1 MNKRKANKWQS
12 HRKRPPKQSSKSN
25 SSNNKIMDD
34 VMAQLRRQREK
45 QKSNEASATSTDER
59 PEKPIDP
66 SITDTSTNTTA
77 PKSMGK
83 FRYDPVLKRYLP
95 KSAYKSNGNN
105 DVCIQKLQR
114 TNREKS
120 EEKSDTK
127 EKISNT
133 NNKDE
138 SLPGIDTDEE
148 IRRIAFRGISLRRG
162 SNNYSQQILS
172 SFGFENKN
180 KKRKKQSKKH
190 NDNGNNDRQYN
201 NIFSCSEKS
210 IVMLATSLSYC
221 SSSRRQTIATI
232 LGELSTARGLE
243 NVSNTVTKDM
253 LRKTD
258 AVGCIV
264 KSEDGMNTSRKE
276 IDAANGSNSRGQKSE
291 VHKQSQRSRPS
302 TWYSMLSPMCFDLQY
317 RES

>member
-12 HRKRPPKQSSKSN
+12 HRKRPPKQSSKSIN
-25 SSNNKIMDD
+25 SNNEIMDD

-45 QKSNEASATSTDER
+45 QKSSATSTNER
-59 PEKPIDP
+59 PKKPIDP
-66 SITDTSTNTTA
+66 SIVDTSTNTTA

-83 FRYDPVLKRYLP
+83 FSYDPVLKRYLP

-105 DVCIQKLQR
+105 DVCIQKLQL

-120 EEKSDTK
+120 EAKSNTLEKKSK
-127 EKISNT
+127 T
-133 NNKDE
+133 NNKDV
-138 SLPGIDTDEE
+138 SLPGINTDGE
-148 IRRIAFRGISLRRG
+148 IRRIAFRGNSLRRG
-162 SNNYSQQILS
+162 LQS
-172 SFGFENKN
+172 KN

-190 NDNGNNDRQYN
+190 NDNGNNDMQYN

-258 AVGCIV
+258 AVGYIV

-276 IDAANGSNSRGQKSE
+276 IDAAVRSNSRGQKSE
-291 VHKQSQRSRPS
+291 VHKQSQPSRPS